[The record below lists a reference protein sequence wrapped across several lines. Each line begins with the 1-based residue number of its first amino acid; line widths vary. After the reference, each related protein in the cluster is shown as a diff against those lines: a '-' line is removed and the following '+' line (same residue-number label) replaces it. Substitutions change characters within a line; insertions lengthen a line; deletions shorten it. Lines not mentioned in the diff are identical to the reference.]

1 MTLPNKNPPQND
13 TPTMRAAHR
22 QMTQMAEDT
31 SMALQSAAIDFMIV
45 MVNPTIQNAVT
56 IWQRGLTTWQDR
68 MTTLATDTMHANV
81 RATREFLQRTD
92 PKALFQAQS
101 QFMNTLH
108 NTLTSA
114 TSAQPAYP
122 HQEDIN
128 VKSVSDVMSRNFRVA
143 DRTDTVQHV
152 AQIMR
157 DENSGI
163 IAVTDADNIV
173 GIVTEH
179 DIAIRM
185 VAEARDAAM
194 TQVGE
199 VVTPDKRYVFEDVNL
214 DQAAAN
220 MIEQKVSSLP
230 VVSRT
235 KRLVGIVKLVDL
247 VPEGNGA
254 KRPRRDMNGASDKSS
269 RHEPSAG
276 E

>member
-1 MTLPNKNPPQND
+1 
-13 TPTMRAAHR
+13 
-22 QMTQMAEDT
+22 
-31 SMALQSAAIDFMIV
+31 
-45 MVNPTIQNAVT
+45 
-56 IWQRGLTTWQDR
+56 
-68 MTTLATDTMHANV
+68 
-81 RATREFLQRTD
+81 
-92 PKALFQAQS
+92 
-101 QFMNTLH
+101 MNTLH